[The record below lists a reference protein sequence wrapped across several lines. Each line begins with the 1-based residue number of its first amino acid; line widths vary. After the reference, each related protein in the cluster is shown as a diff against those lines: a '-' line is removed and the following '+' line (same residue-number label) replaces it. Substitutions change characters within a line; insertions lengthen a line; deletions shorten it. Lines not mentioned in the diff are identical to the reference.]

1 MANIAVSSNQNYLPV
16 QAYFNLD
23 GTFNTFIGQG
33 QPFQITAPVAVGIN
47 NTTVNATV
55 YPTFTSVTSGVVTTL
70 SITSSALSFNPST
83 GILNATGFNGALSG
97 TATLATN
104 LAGGIASQIPYQI
117 ANGQTAFI
125 ANGANGQVLT
135 SNGTSVPSWQ
145 NATSNINVTDDT
157 SSLTT
162 EYVTLARVTTGSI
175 STLYTSSSKLS
186 YVSSTGTLSATTFNG
201 ALATSNLTGTTL
213 PSSIVSSNLTS
224 VGTIT
229 SGVWNGTAITN
240 SYLQNSTITINGT
253 STSLGGS
260 INVGTVT
267 SVAASAGT
275 GISIS
280 GSPITSS
287 GTLNITNTAPDQIVS
302 IANGTG
308 ISVSGTYPNF
318 TITNTSPSSGGTVTS
333 VTGTSPVV
341 SSGGNTPAISMPAA
355 TTSVSGYLSSTDWN
369 TFNSKQD
376 LLTSGTNIKTINGL
390 SVLGSG
396 NLVVSASAAGSNTQV
411 QYNNS
416 GSLAGN
422 ANFTYTGTDVNI
434 PFGVSNSATS
444 SAKIA
449 LALSMIA

>member
-1 MANIAVSSNQNYLPV
+1 MADIAKSSNQNYLPV

-97 TATLATN
+97 TATTATN
-104 LAGGIASQIPYQI
+104 IAGGIASQIPYQI

-145 NATSNINVTDDT
+145 NATSNINITDDT

-186 YVSSTGTLSATTFNG
+186 YVSQTGTLSATTFNG
-201 ALATSNLTGTTL
+201 AVASSNLTGTTL
-213 PSSIVSSNLTS
+213 PSSIVSSSLTS
-224 VGTIT
+224 VGTIVT
-229 SGVWNGTAITN
+229 GVWNGSAITN
-240 SYLQNSTITINGT
+240 TYLANSVITINGT

-267 SVAASAGT
+267 SVTATAGT
-275 GISIS
+275 GISIT

-287 GTLNITNTAPDQIVS
+287 GTLNITNTAPDQTVS

-308 ISVSGTYPNF
+308 ISVTGTYPNF

-333 VTGTSPVV
+333 VSATAGTGISITGSPI
-341 SSGGNTPAISMPAA
+341 T
-355 TTSVSGYLSSTDWN
+355 
-369 TFNSKQD
+369 
-376 LLTSGTNIKTINGL
+376 TSGTLNITNTAPDQIVSL
-390 SVLGSG
+390 TGSG
-396 NLVVSASAAGSNTQV
+396 STTVTGTYPSFTISSTAGATVAGSNTQI

-416 GSLAGN
+416 GAFGAN
-422 ANFTYTGTDVNI
+422 ANFTYTGNDVNI
-434 PFGVSNSATS
+434 PFGPSNSATS
-444 SAKIA
+444 AAKIA
-449 LALSMIA
+449 LFLSLIN

>member
-1 MANIAVSSNQNYLPV
+1 MADVAVSSNQNYLPV

-97 TATLATN
+97 TATTATN
-104 LAGGIASQIPYQI
+104 IAGGIASQIPYQI

-125 ANGANGQVLT
+125 ANGVNGQVLT

-145 NATSNINVTDDT
+145 NATSNINITDDT

-186 YVSSTGTLSATTFNG
+186 YVSQTGTLSATTFNG
-201 ALATSNLTGTTL
+201 ALASSNLTGTTL
-213 PSSIVSSNLTS
+213 PSSIVSSSLTS
-224 VGTIT
+224 VGTIVT
-229 SGVWNGTAITN
+229 GVWNGTAISNTYLSN
-240 SYLQNSTITINGT
+240 SAITINGT

-267 SVAASAGT
+267 SITATAGT
-275 GISIS
+275 GISIT

-287 GTLNITNTAPDQIVS
+287 GTLNITNTAPDQTVS
-302 IANGTG
+302 LTNGTG
-308 ISVSGTYPNF
+308 ISVTGTYPNF

-333 VTGTSPVV
+333 VSATAGTGISITGSPI
-341 SSGGNTPAISMPAA
+341 T
-355 TTSVSGYLSSTDWN
+355 
-369 TFNSKQD
+369 
-376 LLTSGTNIKTINGL
+376 TSGTLNITNTAPDQVVSL
-390 SVLGSG
+390 TGSG
-396 NLVVSASAAGSNTQV
+396 STTVTGTYPSFTISSTAGATVAGSNTQV

-416 GSLAGN
+416 GAFGAN
-422 ANFTYTGTDVNI
+422 ANFTYTGNDVNI
-434 PFGVSNSATS
+434 PFGPSNSATS
-444 SAKIA
+444 AAKIA
-449 LALSMIA
+449 LFLSLIN

>member
-104 LAGGIASQIPYQI
+104 LAGGIASQRPYQI

-186 YVSSTGTLSATTFNG
+186 YVSQTGTLSATTFNG
-201 ALATSNLTGTTL
+201 ALASSNLTGTTL
-213 PSSIVSSNLTS
+213 PSSIVSSSLTS

-253 STSLGGS
+253 PISLGGS
-260 INVGTVT
+260 VTVA
-267 SVAASAGT
+267 SV
-275 GISIS
+275 
-280 GSPITSS
+280 
-287 GTLNITNTAPDQIVS
+287 
-302 IANGTG
+302 
-308 ISVSGTYPNF
+308 
-318 TITNTSPSSGGTVTS
+318 
-333 VTGTSPVV
+333 
-341 SSGGNTPAISMPAA
+341 
-355 TTSVSGYLSSTDWN
+355 
-369 TFNSKQD
+369 
-376 LLTSGTNIKTINGL
+376 
-390 SVLGSG
+390 
-396 NLVVSASAAGSNTQV
+396 AGSNTQI
-411 QYNNS
+411 QYNNT
-416 GSLAGN
+416 GNFGAN

>member
-1 MANIAVSSNQNYLPV
+1 MADIAKSSNQNYLPV

-97 TATLATN
+97 TATTATN
-104 LAGGIASQIPYQI
+104 IAGGIASQIPYQI

-145 NATSNINVTDDT
+145 NATSNINITDDT

-186 YVSSTGTLSATTFNG
+186 YVSQTGTLSATTFNG
-201 ALATSNLTGTTL
+201 AVASSNLTGTTL
-213 PSSIVSSNLTS
+213 PSSIVSSSLTS
-224 VGTIT
+224 VGTIVT
-229 SGVWNGTAITN
+229 GVWNGSAITN
-240 SYLQNSTITINGT
+240 TYLANSVITINGT

-267 SVAASAGT
+267 SVTATAGT
-275 GISIS
+275 GISIT

-287 GTLNITNTAPDQIVS
+287 GTLNITNTAPDQTVS

-308 ISVSGTYPNF
+308 ISVTGTYPNF

-333 VTGTSPVV
+333 VSATAGTGISITGSPI
-341 SSGGNTPAISMPAA
+341 T
-355 TTSVSGYLSSTDWN
+355 
-369 TFNSKQD
+369 
-376 LLTSGTNIKTINGL
+376 TSGTLNITNTAPDQIVSL
-390 SVLGSG
+390 TGSG
-396 NLVVSASAAGSNTQV
+396 STTVTGTYPSFTISSTAGATVAGSNTQI

-416 GSLAGN
+416 GAFGAN
-422 ANFTYTGTDVNI
+422 ANFTYTGNDVNI
-434 PFGVSNSATS
+434 PFGPSNSATS
-444 SAKIA
+444 AAKID
-449 LALSMIA
+449 LFLSLIN

>member
-1 MANIAVSSNQNYLPV
+1 MADIAKTSNQNILPV
-16 QAYFNLD
+16 QALFNLD

-33 QPFQITAPVAVGIN
+33 QPFQITATEAIGLN
-47 NTTVNATV
+47 NTTVNTTV
-55 YPTFTSVTSGVVTTL
+55 YPTFTSVTSGVVTAL

-83 GILNATGFNGALSG
+83 GILSSTGFSGALNG
-97 TATLATN
+97 TATTATN

-145 NATSNINVTDDT
+145 NPTSNIGITDDT
-157 SSLTT
+157 SSATT

-213 PSSIVSSNLTS
+213 PSSIVSSSLTS

-253 STSLGGS
+253 PISLGGS
-260 INVGTVT
+260 VT
-267 SVAASAGT
+267 VAA
-275 GISIS
+275 
-280 GSPITSS
+280 
-287 GTLNITNTAPDQIVS
+287 V
-302 IANGTG
+302 
-308 ISVSGTYPNF
+308 
-318 TITNTSPSSGGTVTS
+318 
-333 VTGTSPVV
+333 
-341 SSGGNTPAISMPAA
+341 
-355 TTSVSGYLSSTDWN
+355 
-369 TFNSKQD
+369 
-376 LLTSGTNIKTINGL
+376 
-390 SVLGSG
+390 
-396 NLVVSASAAGSNTQV
+396 AGSNTQI
-411 QYNNS
+411 QYNNT
-416 GSLAGN
+416 GNFGAN

>member
-1 MANIAVSSNQNYLPV
+1 MADIAKTSNQNILPV
-16 QAYFNLD
+16 QALFNLD

-33 QPFQITAPVAVGIN
+33 QPFVISATESIGIN
-47 NTTVNATV
+47 NTTVNTTV
-55 YPTFTSVTSGVVTTL
+55 YPTFTSVTSGQVTAL

-83 GILNATGFNGALSG
+83 GILSSTGFSGALNG
-97 TATLATN
+97 TATTATN

-145 NATSNINVTDDT
+145 NPTSNIGITDDT
-157 SSLTT
+157 SSATT

-213 PSSIVSSNLTS
+213 PSSIVSSSLTS

-253 STSLGGS
+253 PISLGGS
-260 INVGTVT
+260 VT
-267 SVAASAGT
+267 VAA
-275 GISIS
+275 
-280 GSPITSS
+280 
-287 GTLNITNTAPDQIVS
+287 V
-302 IANGTG
+302 
-308 ISVSGTYPNF
+308 
-318 TITNTSPSSGGTVTS
+318 
-333 VTGTSPVV
+333 
-341 SSGGNTPAISMPAA
+341 
-355 TTSVSGYLSSTDWN
+355 
-369 TFNSKQD
+369 
-376 LLTSGTNIKTINGL
+376 
-390 SVLGSG
+390 
-396 NLVVSASAAGSNTQV
+396 AGSNTQI
-411 QYNNS
+411 QYNNT
-416 GSLAGN
+416 GNFGAN